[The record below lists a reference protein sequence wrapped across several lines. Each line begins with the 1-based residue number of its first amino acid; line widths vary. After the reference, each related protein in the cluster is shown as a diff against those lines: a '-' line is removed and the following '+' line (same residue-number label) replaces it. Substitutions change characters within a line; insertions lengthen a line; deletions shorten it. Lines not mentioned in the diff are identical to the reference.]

1 MQKAVYAMKQ
11 EGAGEGRINVEDGTR
26 SRLEGFVPVPATWPG
41 PNLQIQTKALAVRGQ
56 LACAYMWALPS
67 HTASVNRSIQ
77 IITPTAKNPE
87 HKTKVKGHIGSDW
100 QCLGG
105 GGE

>member
-41 PNLQIQTKALAVRGQ
+41 PVLCLQIPVLCLT
-56 LACAYMWALPS
+56 
-67 HTASVNRSIQ
+67 SVSVLQ
-77 IITPTAKNPE
+77 DFFLY
-87 HKTKVKGHIGSDW
+87 V
-100 QCLGG
+100 
-105 GGE
+105 